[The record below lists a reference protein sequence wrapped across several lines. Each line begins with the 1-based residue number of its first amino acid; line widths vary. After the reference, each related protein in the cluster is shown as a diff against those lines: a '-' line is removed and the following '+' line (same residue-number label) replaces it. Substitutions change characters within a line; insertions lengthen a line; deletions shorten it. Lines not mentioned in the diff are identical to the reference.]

1 MTITP
6 IHTSRIEPFPKEKI
20 EDWIKGCLWQSKNTL
35 RNGDI
40 AVLSSKIVSYF
51 EGNVVE
57 LSTAQPTAKARR
69 WARKMNANPA
79 LIQLAMNEADS
90 VIAVTP
96 WVLLTRKNG
105 IFSSN
110 AGVDLSNVPKGYAI
124 TWPKDPF
131 ASARKIQRL
140 LLRTFR
146 LKKLAVLIID
156 SACQP
161 GRKGTL
167 SYAIGFAGIKGF
179 QDLRGKKDLYGN
191 ILRYSALN
199 IVDSLATAANVMM
212 GESTESFPLAIIRD
226 FPWKKNTR
234 TKKDEM
240 VISSQDEMFP
250 IRKTR

>member
-1 MTITP
+1 MTIIP
-6 IHTSRIEPFPKEKI
+6 IQTLRVQPFPKQSLFSWI
-20 EDWIKGCLWQSKNTL
+20 EESL
-35 RNGDI
+35 RKKKQALEGGDI
-40 AVLSSKIVSYF
+40 LILSSKIVSYF

-57 LSTAQPTAKARR
+57 LSMIHPTAKAKKY
-69 WARKMNANPA
+69 AKQMKANPA
-79 LIQLAMNEADS
+79 LIQLAMDEADEL
-90 VIAVTP
+90 ITVTP

-131 ASARKIQRL
+131 ASAKNIQKFL
-140 LLRTFR
+140 LKTFR

-161 GRKGTL
+161 GRKGTT

-179 QDLRGKKDLYGN
+179 QDLKGSKDLYGN

-199 IVDSLATAANVMM
+199 VVDSLATAANVIM
-212 GESTESFPLAIIRD
+212 GESTESCPLAIIRS
-226 FPWKKNTR
+226 FPWETSSR
-234 TKKDEM
+234 TKRDEM

-250 IRKTR
+250 IQRK